1 MINDVGATEGQVDNE
16 KNLHGGMQDAPNPGH
31 HHKELAEPLTHDGR
45 VVQRLAGG
53 HVVVIGHDCQ
63 KEKCCDSKK
72 SSKKYLTSTGNKPLM
87 AQMIKHLPAMQETQV

>member
-1 MINDVGATEGQVDNE
+1 MALESQNSSWRPILSGVMTIINSEIQQQST
-16 KNLHGGMQDAPNPGH
+16 KMMQTLLFMKGFTD
-31 HHKELAEPLTHDGR
+31 
-45 VVQRLAGG
+45 G